1 MRTLLV
7 AALAIL
13 VSGCATLQK
22 EPPVIASTKSSVEM
36 RSMQSR
42 IFDTNDRSTTVR
54 IVIATLQDLGYNI
67 DKVDAGSGTV
77 TATKLAQLKLSASVT
92 ARGTRMAVR
101 ANAQIKLGLQSN
113 QVDAPQFYQTL
124 FFEPLSTAM
133 FLKANTDDTSIIPTL
148 PMRSAIEVPAQP
160 PQS

>member
-1 MRTLLV
+1 MHPLLV
-7 AALAIL
+7 TALAIL

-22 EPPVIASTKSSVEM
+22 EPLVIASTKSSLEM
-36 RSMQSR
+36 RAMQSR
-42 IFDTNDRSTTVR
+42 IFDTNDRSKTVR
-54 IVIATLQDLGYNI
+54 SVIATLQDLGYNI

-101 ANAQIKLGLQSN
+101 ANAQVKLGPQSN

-124 FFEPLSTAM
+124 FFEPLSTTM
-133 FLKANTDDTSIIPTL
+133 FLEANTDDTPVIPTL
-148 PMRSAIEVPAQP
+148 PMRSVIAIPAQP